1 MDPSYYTKT
10 QVARIL
16 MEVEIGALG
25 DGCLS
30 LIKHIFVGIPHTT
43 SGKKNWR
50 QGSLVKECLK

>member
-1 MDPSYYTKT
+1 MDPSYYSKT

-16 MEVEIGALG
+16 MEVEIGALS

-43 SGKKNWR
+43 SGKENMEA
-50 QGSLVKECLK
+50 G